1 MEDKECHIAHLVYQG
16 YHAVGGND
24 SALFLKITRL
34 LFGFGPNSNACH
46 EMDNLLKYA
55 CKLDHAECV
64 AVAVQ
69 YCSGY
74 GSTVGLER
82 ALVREAITHESKR
95 TIQLLS
101 LVSQLKKSNN
111 FGSGDGGKMVGASQ
125 KRTRDGDE

>member
-1 MEDKECHIAHLVYQG
+1 METNKDCRIAFIVYQG

-24 SALFLKITRL
+24 AKLFLKITRL
-34 LFGFGPNSNACH
+34 LFEFGNNGTACH

-64 AVAVQ
+64 AAAVQ
-69 YCSGY
+69 YCAGY
-74 GSTVGLER
+74 GSTIGLER
-82 ALVREAITHESKR
+82 ALVKEAIVHDSKR

-101 LVSQLKKSNN
+101 FVSHRS
-111 FGSGDGGKMVGASQ
+111 GGGGDGGKIVALGAQ